1 MPATRIG
8 SRWDSGF
15 LEFYDKARNHTID
28 VEAPSKLFFDFN
40 GPAIDNTND
49 LNVTT
54 VGGAVTANNGWMIL
68 TTSAVDDD
76 NDEVATELLF
86 QAQYTCVME
95 ARLRN
100 DDITNSAAFVGFTD
114 AITAGADSLP
124 IFGQGD
130 ALKTVAADAAG
141 FHQDADRVTDGNLWR
156 ASCVDTNADGAEIDL
171 ITPVNS
177 QIENFRVALDADGFA
192 YFWHS
197 TGTAALEFV
206 GSDIL
211 VGVTPAV
218 SLCAYV
224 GHINRAAGTGETL
237 DVDFLR
243 VWGGKI
249 D

>member
-1 MPATRIG
+1 MPVTNIG
-8 SRWDSGF
+8 SRWNYGF
-15 LEFYDKARNHTID
+15 LEFYDKTRNHTVD
-28 VEAPSKLFFDFN
+28 VEAPTKLFFDFN
-40 GPAIDNTND
+40 GPAIDSTND

-54 VGGAVTANNGWMIL
+54 VGGTMTSVNGWMTM

-76 NDEVATELLF
+76 NNEVATELLF
-86 QAQYTCVME
+86 QAENICVME

-100 DDITNSAAFVGFTD
+100 NDATNSAVFVGFTS

-130 ALKTVAADAAG
+130 ALNTVAVDAAG
-141 FHQDADRVTDGNLWR
+141 FYHDADRTTAGNLWR
-156 ASCVDTNADGAEIDL
+156 AATVDTNVDGVEVDSTA
-171 ITPVNS
+171 PVNS
-177 QIENFRVALDADGFA
+177 QIENFRIALDENGYA

-197 TGTAALEFV
+197 SGTNELEYI

-211 VGVTPAV
+211 VGVTPTV

-224 GHINRAAGTGETL
+224 GNINRAAGNAETC
-237 DVDFLR
+237 DVDFIR